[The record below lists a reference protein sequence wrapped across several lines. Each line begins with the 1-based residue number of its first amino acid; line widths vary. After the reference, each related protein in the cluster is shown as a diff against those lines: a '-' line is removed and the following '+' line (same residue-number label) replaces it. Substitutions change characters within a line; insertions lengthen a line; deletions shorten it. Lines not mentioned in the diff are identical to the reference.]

1 MEQHF
6 RTEDIKIIQKIP
18 LPTQQSE
25 DEVMWHF
32 DKKREYSI
40 KIGYQ
45 LALKINCPEA
55 PSSSNYSS
63 KNWNALLSLDLP
75 EKIKIFMWRAALN
88 ILPTAENLWKRKIIK
103 ESICQRCR
111 RGVETISHA
120 LLECKASK
128 KIWSH
133 APITVRSNQA
143 PVQDILTMLSTHRKL
158 DAELMVACCWVVWF
172 ARNKLLFEAKKTD
185 PRISAAKV
193 ESEWKHTRG

>member
-1 MEQHF
+1 M
-6 RTEDIKIIQKIP
+6 
-18 LPTQQSE
+18 
-25 DEVMWHF
+25 
-32 DKKREYSI
+32 
-40 KIGYQ
+40 
-45 LALKINCPEA
+45 
-55 PSSSNYSS
+55 
-63 KNWNALLSLDLP
+63 SLDLL
-75 EKIKIFMWRAALN
+75 EKIKIFIWRAALN

-158 DAELMVACCWVVWF
+158 YAELMVAYCWVVWF
-172 ARNKLLFEAKKTD
+172 ARNKLLFETNKID
-185 PRISAAKV
+185 PRILAAKV
-193 ESEWKHTRG
+193 ESE